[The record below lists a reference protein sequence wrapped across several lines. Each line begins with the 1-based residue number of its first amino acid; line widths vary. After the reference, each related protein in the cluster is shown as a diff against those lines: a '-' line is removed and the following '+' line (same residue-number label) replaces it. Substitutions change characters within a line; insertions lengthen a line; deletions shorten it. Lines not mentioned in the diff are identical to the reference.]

1 MKILIICTGNSCR
14 SQMAEGFLRSFDLR
28 LEVYSAGTKPE
39 KEVNP
44 FAVSVMKESFI
55 DISRQRPSHIA
66 VFQNENFD
74 IVITVCDHAKEIC
87 PVFTGKVNKQIHIGF
102 TDPADATGTDDEILN
117 VYRTIRDQIK
127 NDFYIF
133 YKQINNGQL
142 TIDNYINT

>member
-14 SQMAEGFLRSFDLR
+14 SQMAEGFLRSFDPR

-39 KEVNP
+39 KEVNR

-87 PVFTGKVNKQIHIGF
+87 PIFTGKVNKHIHIGF